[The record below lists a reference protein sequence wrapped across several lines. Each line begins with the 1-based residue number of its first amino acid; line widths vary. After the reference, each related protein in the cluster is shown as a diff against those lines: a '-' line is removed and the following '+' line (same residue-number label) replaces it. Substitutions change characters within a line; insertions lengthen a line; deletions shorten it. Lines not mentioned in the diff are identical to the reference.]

1 MSPGRRSSN
10 PWNGEPNPFVE
21 GRIDIKDA
29 EMPQWALFAFR
40 EAESDRF
47 QLVAV
52 CVFDLTIPPD
62 WLTVTI
68 SFALAILVKRCDSLQ
83 TKANFRPVPVAASL
97 PISVVSF
104 PFPATSWLKC
114 VKSC

>member
-10 PWNGEPNPFVE
+10 PWNGEPNPSVE

-47 QLVAV
+47 QSVTFP
-52 CVFDLTIPPD
+52 VFDLTIP
-62 WLTVTI
+62 TG
-68 SFALAILVKRCDSLQ
+68 
-83 TKANFRPVPVAASL
+83 
-97 PISVVSF
+97 
-104 PFPATSWLKC
+104 
-114 VKSC
+114 